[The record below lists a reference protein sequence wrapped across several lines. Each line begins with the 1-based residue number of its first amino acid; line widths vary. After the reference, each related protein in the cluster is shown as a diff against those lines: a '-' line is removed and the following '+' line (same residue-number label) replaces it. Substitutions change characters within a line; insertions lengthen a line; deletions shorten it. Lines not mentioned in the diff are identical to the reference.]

1 MTQAGGTDCE
11 LAMELA
17 HWTVAL
23 RYDQIPA
30 AISAAVKASMLD
42 AVGCALGGAASEP
55 AEIGRKVALDL
66 SPTGSCTL
74 IGSAQQTNVEHA
86 AFVNSIAIRYLDY
99 CDVFLGLEVTPPASC
114 ASVVWA
120 LCESMALPGQSC
132 VLGLVVLYE
141 AMLRLCSA
149 TSLHHR
155 GWDTVTFQAI
165 ASAMAA
171 ARILALGVEQTYEA
185 INIATTNAPAL
196 LQTRV
201 GELSMWKG
209 VASAYGARC
218 GLQSTLLAARGM
230 TGPREV
236 FEGKH
241 GLENQV
247 CGPLDLPAGDEWRST
262 GVLIKKYPAQVYTQ
276 SAIEAAL
283 AVRAQLNGRPVTEIE
298 QITIRT
304 FRRAIDHTASS
315 ADRWQPWTRES
326 ADHSLPFLV
335 AAALIDGE
343 INQARFSPERIRAAD
358 ISGLMAKIH
367 VEEDPGMTARYPALM
382 PARIQVG
389 LAAGGT
395 ATGGALAA
403 EVAAHE
409 GHPARP
415 MSGEAL
421 ESKFSRL
428 TAPVMP
434 AGQAEELARRI
445 LAVDETDD
453 IRSVTAMMAVAD

>member
-1 MTQAGGTDCE
+1 MTGGQPLRSE

-17 HWTVAL
+17 HWTVTL
-23 RYDQIPA
+23 RYDHIPA
-30 AISAAVKASMLD
+30 AIGAAVKASMLD

-55 AEIGRKVALDL
+55 AEIGRNVAFDL
-66 SPTGSCTL
+66 SPTGPCTL
-74 IGSAQQTNVEHA
+74 VGSGQQTNVEHA

-120 LCESMALPGQSC
+120 LCESMALGGQSC

-149 TSLHHR
+149 TSLNRR

-171 ARILALGVEQTYEA
+171 ARILALSVEQTYEA

-209 VASAYGARC
+209 VASAHAARC
-218 GLQSTLLAARGM
+218 GLQSALLAARGM
-230 TGPREV
+230 TGPRQV

-241 GLENQV
+241 GLQNQV
-247 CGPLDLPAGDEWRST
+247 CGPLDLPARDEWRST

-298 QITIRT
+298 RVTVTT

-315 ADRWQPWTRES
+315 PDRWKPRTRES

-358 ISGLMAKIH
+358 MTGLMAKIG
-367 VEEDPGMTARYPALM
+367 VEEGPAMTARYPGHM
-382 PARIQVG
+382 PARIEVG
-389 LAAGGT
+389 LA
-395 ATGGALAA
+395 TGGPGPSGQLAA

-421 ESKFSRL
+421 ESKFCRL
-428 TAPVMP
+428 AVPVMP
-434 AGQAEELARRI
+434 AEQAEELARRI
-445 LAVDETDD
+445 LAVDETEDV
-453 IRSVTAMMAVAD
+453 RTVTRMMAVAS